1 MALPEVVIYCFKLS
15 LLTVIVLAVNTVV
28 VAADA
33 NVDIAKRLKVLS
45 FTGAVLVDVVL
56 VLFKLA
62 EDGVVLCEVLFDA
75 VL

>member
-1 MALPEVVIYCFKLS
+1 MYWLKLS
-15 LLTVIVLAVNTVV
+15 LLTVIVLAVTVFVV
-28 VAADA
+28 VADA
-33 NVDIAKRLKVLS
+33 NVDIANRLKVLS
-45 FTGAVLVDVVL
+45 FTGVVL

>member
-1 MALPEVVIYCFKLS
+1 MMF
-15 LLTVIVLAVNTVV
+15 VV
-28 VAADA
+28 VADA
-33 NVDIAKRLKVLS
+33 NVDIANRLKVLS
-45 FTGAVLVDVVL
+45 FTGVVLVDVVL

>member
-1 MALPEVVIYCFKLS
+1 MYRLKLS
-15 LLTVIVLAVNTVV
+15 LLTVIVLAVTVF
-28 VAADA
+28 VAVADA
-33 NVDIAKRLKVLS
+33 NVDIANRLKVRS

-62 EDGVVLCEVLFDA
+62 EDGVVLCEVLFDT

>member
-1 MALPEVVIYCFKLS
+1 MYWLKLS
-15 LLTVIVLAVNTVV
+15 LLTVIVLAVMMFVV
-28 VAADA
+28 VADA
-33 NVDIAKRLKVLS
+33 NVDIANRLKVLS
-45 FTGAVLVDVVL
+45 FTGVVLVDVVL

>member
-15 LLTVIVLAVNTVV
+15 LLTVIVLAVNAVV

-33 NVDIAKRLKVLS
+33 NVDIAKRLKVRS

>member
-15 LLTVIVLAVNTVV
+15 LLTVIVLAVNAVV

-33 NVDIAKRLKVLS
+33 NVDIAMRLNVRS
-45 FTGAVLVDVVL
+45 FTGAVLVDVEL
-56 VLFKLA
+56 VWFKLA
-62 EDGVVLCEVLFDA
+62 EVGVVLCEVLFDA

>member
-1 MALPEVVIYCFKLS
+1 MYWLKLS
-15 LLTVIVLAVNTVV
+15 LLTVIVLAVTVFVV
-28 VAADA
+28 VADA
-33 NVDIAKRLKVLS
+33 NVDIANRLKVLS
-45 FTGAVLVDVVL
+45 FTGVVLVDVVL

>member
-1 MALPEVVIYCFKLS
+1 MYCLKLS
-15 LLTVIVLAVNTVV
+15 LLTVIVLAVTVFVV
-28 VAADA
+28 VADA

-45 FTGAVLVDVVL
+45 FTGVVLVDVVL

-62 EDGVVLCEVLFDA
+62 EDDVVLCEVLFDA